1 MFVYLLTN
9 TVNGKRYVG
18 KACLPAKRWTQH
30 KVDAK
35 RGSDTPLCRSL
46 RKHGPGAF
54 RFEVVQECASEAESF
69 DAERGWIAKLDST
82 VLGNGYNQT
91 GGGEGLS
98 QCLPETRRRM
108 SAARAGKSRP
118 PAEVAARAAAI
129 RGNGKRAATL
139 ARAAELFAAGLSL
152 EDIGRSIGRTGTR
165 VGQLL
170 SEAGIRQT
178 VKRDPQRVAAR
189 KARIVELRRRGL
201 TMDAIALKVGAS
213 VGWVHRTCADAV
225 HVSVRSADV

>member
-18 KACLPAKRWTQH
+18 KACLPTKRWTQH

-46 RKHGPGAF
+46 RKHGAAAF
-54 RFEVVQECASEAESF
+54 RFEVVQECASEAESY
-69 DAERGWIAKLDST
+69 DAEREWITKLDST
-82 VLGNGYNQT
+82 ILGNGYNQT

-108 SAARAGKSRP
+108 SAARAGKPRP
-118 PAEVAARAAAI
+118 PSEIAARAAAN
-129 RGNGKRAATL
+129 RENGKKATTL
-139 ARAAELFAAGLSL
+139 ALAAELFTAGLSL
-152 EDIGRSIGRTGTR
+152 NDIGRRIGRTGVR

-170 SEAGIRQT
+170 SEAGIRET
-178 VKRDPQRVAAR
+178 LKRDPGRAAAR

-201 TMDAIALKVGAS
+201 TMDAIAVKVGAS
-213 VGWVHRTCADAV
+213 IGWVHRVCAGA
-225 HVSVRSADV
+225 SGKTSARSA